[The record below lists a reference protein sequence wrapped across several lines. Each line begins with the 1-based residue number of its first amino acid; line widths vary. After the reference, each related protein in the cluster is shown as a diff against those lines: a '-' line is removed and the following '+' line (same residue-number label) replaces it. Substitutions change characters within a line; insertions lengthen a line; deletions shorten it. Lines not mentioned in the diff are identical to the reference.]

1 MKIDI
6 IAIELFLIDL
16 ILLLLGLSLIK
27 ILYKVEVWQ
36 GGNQYL
42 IYTLSIVTLTIIEGA
57 FLIIKNK
64 WLLKHK

>member
-42 IYTLSIVTLTIIEGA
+42 IYTLSIVTLTIIEGV